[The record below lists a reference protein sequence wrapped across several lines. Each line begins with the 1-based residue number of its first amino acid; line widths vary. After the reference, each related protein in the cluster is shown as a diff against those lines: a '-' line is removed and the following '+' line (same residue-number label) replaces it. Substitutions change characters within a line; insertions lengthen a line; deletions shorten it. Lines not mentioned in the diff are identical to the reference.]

1 VTDSPAKEEDTEGSA
16 KASSVEG
23 RPEETTQADAGKTGT
38 APDAEDAAAGGAKE
52 TAKAPGAQPVVGQAA
67 TGGRAPESQEQ
78 PGTSH
83 DQPVKDH
90 DQSVKDPEL
99 AAKDHNPVDED
110 RELARQDPVPVA
122 ESQER
127 GAESQ
132 EQAAVLQ
139 EQAPAIQEK
148 APAIQ
153 EQASAIQER
162 TGESPSRASWWF
174 GAVTVVPALLAAAW
188 LLPSFPLLLT
198 GRLSAMPMVFMFAPL
213 AGLLCYF
220 AIRRLPPAWPAFR
233 LASPKAD
240 PKAKAKADPKAKAK
254 ADPKAKTEPR
264 VKATPEPR
272 TKPGTPWWAVAA
284 TVAVAIA
291 FTAWQIAEHT
301 QQIIYL
307 RDPATYLQVGYW
319 IAHHG
324 YLPIPNDA
332 TAFGGSHPGLS
343 FATSN
348 YYPRGTGIVPQFM
361 TGMPLVLAAAIWIG
375 GIPAAL
381 VITPVIGGCAILSFG
396 GLAGRLAGPRWAPA
410 AAAVLALSLPQQYTS
425 RSTFSEPLAEVL
437 LFGGLCL
444 VTDSLALRGP
454 KDTGNEDP
462 HARYSLNQD
471 MVLAALGGLALGLTI
486 LVRIDGLSDILPAL
500 PFLGV
505 LLAARSRR
513 AIPFGLALLF
523 GVGYGLANGYLKSR
537 PYLDLEA
544 PSLRPLGYIVAVTLA
559 ATVALVIVTASPA
572 ARRKLRKAK
581 NTKTA
586 RWLPAAAAVL
596 VALIFVGF
604 AIRPLVQTVA
614 GETIPSSIAYVAELQ
629 KLAGLPVNGRQQYYE
644 DSLYWVIW
652 YLGVP
657 AVLLGALG
665 LAALAKRTTR
675 ALIHWDDLAG
685 AGARAGAGAGARARA
700 QARAWALPL
709 MIALWVIATVLYR
722 PAVAPDQPWASR
734 RLVPFVL
741 PGLILGAIWA
751 VTWLKDQAAQLGR
764 TRITAAVIATCGAA
778 SLLIPTALTTL
789 DPSFTAKKII
799 DVHGMAFRTIGA
811 GELGA
816 VNGLCGAIGSEA
828 SVVILDQLTAD
839 RFAQLIRGMCGVPA
853 AVLTSTKTLSQVGE
867 GIEAVGRRPVY
878 LAQNE
883 DELPAAGSKPNEV
896 VNLLTTQE
904 AHNLTA
910 PPARTWLIHY
920 TVWMNVPVEAQG

>member
-1 VTDSPAKEEDTEGSA
+1 M
-16 KASSVEG
+16 EG
-23 RPEETTQADAGKTGT
+23 RPQGATQADAGEAAKPGALETAQADAGATAEAPGT
-38 APDAEDAAAGGAKE
+38 ERTVDAAA
-52 TAKAPGAQPVVGQAA
+52 VGP
-67 TGGRAPESQEQ
+67 APESQDR
-78 PGTSH
+78 PDTN
-83 DQPVKDH
+83 DKPAVKDC
-90 DQSVKDPEL
+90 QQ
-99 AAKDHNPVDED
+99 AGED
-110 RELARQDPVPVA
+110 RELASASQARAA
-122 ESQER
+122 ER
-127 GAESQ
+127 Y
-132 EQAAVLQ
+132 EQA
-139 EQAPAIQEK
+139 
-148 APAIQ
+148 
-153 EQASAIQER
+153 
-162 TGESPSRASWWF
+162 GGSPSRAGWWF
-174 GAVTVVPALLAAAW
+174 GAVTVVPAMLAAAW

-198 GRLSAMPMVFMFAPL
+198 GRLSARPMVFMFIPL

-220 AIRRLPPAWPAFR
+220 AIRRLPPTWPAFR
-233 LASPKAD
+233 LAT
-240 PKAKAKADPKAKAK
+240 
-254 ADPKAKTEPR
+254 PKAKTSP
-264 VKATPEPR
+264 KAEPR
-272 TKPGTPWWAVAA
+272 TPKAEPRTAKAEPKPKPGTPWWAVAA

-291 FTAWQIAEHT
+291 FTAWQIAERT

-324 YLPIPNDA
+324 YLPIPTSA
-332 TAFGGSHPGLS
+332 TAFGGPHPGLS
-343 FATSN
+343 FTSSN

-361 TGMPLVLAAAIWIG
+361 TGLPLVLAAAIWIG

-444 VTDSLALRGP
+444 LTDSLTLKSP
-454 KDTGNEDP
+454 KDTKNPDP
-462 HARYSLNQD
+462 RARYSLNQD

-486 LVRIDGLSDILPAL
+486 VVRIDGLSDILPAV

-513 AIPFGLALLF
+513 AIPFGLALIA
-523 GVGYGLANGYLKSR
+523 GVGYGLADGYLKSR

-544 PSLRPLGYIVAVTLA
+544 PSLRPLGYIVAATLG
-559 ATVALVIVTASPA
+559 ATVILVVVTASPA
-572 ARRKLRKAK
+572 ARRKLREAG
-581 NTKTA
+581 NTKIA

-596 VALIFVGF
+596 TTLIFVGF

-629 KLAGLPVNGRQQYYE
+629 KLAGLPVDGKRQYYE

-665 LAALAKRTTR
+665 LAALAKRTTK
-675 ALIHWDDLAG
+675 ALIHWDDPAG
-685 AGARAGAGAGARARA
+685 AQAQAQAQA

-709 MIALWVIATVLYR
+709 MIALWVIVTVLYR

-764 TRITAAVIATCGAA
+764 TRTTAAVVATCGAA

-789 DPSFTAKKII
+789 DLSFTKNGVSA
-799 DVHGMAFRTIGA
+799 HGMAFRTIGA
-811 GELGA
+811 GELDA
-816 VNGLCGAIGSEA
+816 VNDLCGTIGPQG
-828 SVVILDQLTAD
+828 SVIILDQLTAD
-839 RFAQLIRGMCGVPA
+839 RFAQVIRGICGVPA
-853 AVLTSTKTLSQVGE
+853 AVLTSTRTLGQVDE
-867 GIEAVGRRPVY
+867 GIEAVGRRPVL
-878 LAQNE
+878 LAENE
-883 DELPAAGSKPNEV
+883 NELPSGGTKPKEV

-910 PPARTWLIHY
+910 PPTRTWLIHY
-920 TVWMNVPVEAQG
+920 TVWMSVPVEAEG